1 MPSKKDI
8 DKAVTQLQKE
18 MSSPEFKKALDKTNK
33 MVEVTTPPKTKRYVY
48 LVTNADPH
56 AEDIILGIFSNVT
69 KAQECAVAVASAE
82 APYQHRP
89 GTGWTAEW
97 YDEDHNISGPKAEG
111 FSGKFPVRA
120 EFMHGRGGDLICVI
134 QREEVL

>member
-1 MPSKKDI
+1 MRSRRRKSSVPSKEDI

-56 AEDIILGIFSNVT
+56 AEV
-69 KAQECAVAVASAE
+69 
-82 APYQHRP
+82 RRRM
-89 GTGWTAEW
+89 GTQVSIRFVLSSPTQVL
-97 YDEDHNISGPKAEG
+97 
-111 FSGKFPVRA
+111 VRSS
-120 EFMHGRGGDLICVI
+120 V
-134 QREEVL
+134 